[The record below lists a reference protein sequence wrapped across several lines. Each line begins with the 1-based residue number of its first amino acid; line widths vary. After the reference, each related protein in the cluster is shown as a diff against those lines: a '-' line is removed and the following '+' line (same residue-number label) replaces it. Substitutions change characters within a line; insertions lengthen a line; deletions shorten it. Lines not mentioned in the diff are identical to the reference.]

1 MTETEDLPARSRSSV
16 GIVTQFLCDALSSG
30 MAIGVP
36 ELEAM
41 ARTAGLLGE
50 HQRIAHA
57 KLFKKAKKS
66 LGIRSIRNG
75 FGSTGEWFWS
85 LEKPAAESDTWPS
98 SGRLVRLPPIG
109 DTYAGD
115 QNQIALID
123 DPEEPPA
130 DSRAHHIPSS
140 WIDGVARLNRR
151 RSFIDVPPPRWRQF
165 LDDCNN
171 FLTSDQKWAERA
183 AELGWNAIALFGC
196 SPNRPLSYLGSAGLM
211 WVINGGRLV
220 ELHRDWAVIELA
232 ENGSRRVIER
242 RRVDTTKAILP
253 WVEDRERSGA

>member
-1 MTETEDLPARSRSSV
+1 MTETANISARSRSSLGV
-16 GIVTQFLCDALSSG
+16 VIQFLRDALAGGS
-30 MAIGVP
+30 IYVP
-36 ELEAM
+36 ELEM
-41 ARTAGLLGE
+41 SARAAGLLGE
-50 HQRIAHA
+50 HQRITHA
-57 KLFKKAKKS
+57 KLFKKAKKA
-66 LGIRSIRNG
+66 LGIRSIKNG
-75 FGSTGEWFWS
+75 FGSGGEWLWI
-85 LEKPAAESDTWPS
+85 LENQPAQPDTEPS
-98 SGRLVRLPPIG
+98 SARLATPLPIG
-109 DTYAGD
+109 DTYVED
-115 QNQIALID
+115 QNGVVLID

-140 WIDGVARLNRR
+140 WIDGVARLNCH
-151 RSFIDVPPPRWRQF
+151 RSFIDVPPLRWRQF

-171 FLTSDQKWAERA
+171 FLNSDKNWAERA
-183 AELGWNAIALFGC
+183 AELGWTAIALFGC

-220 ELHRDWAVIELA
+220 ELHRDWAVIEIA